1 MRRLAGKIEKYLR
14 YGRWRLVRDGLP
26 MWWHVGRPNFGD
38 DLTPDL
44 FQRLTGQPVRFEPN
58 RAAPHILGMGS
69 ILSKATGASIVCG
82 SGLIEPAGAAIR
94 IRRAVSVRGELSL
107 RALATRPDDV
117 LLGDPAVLVSEFV
130 APPAQKNWRFGFV
143 PHVRSV
149 DRWTAWNV
157 RGHKLIDPAA
167 PAWEVVDAIA
177 ACEVVVS
184 QSLHGVIV
192 ADALGV
198 PSVWVAPSREMR
210 GGRFKFDDYFTTID
224 APKDPVP
231 ESSDLFLHP
240 GSFAASVGHYV
251 FDKKAY
257 RARLRTA
264 FHDLASSLS
273 QA

>member
-1 MRRLAGKIEKYLR
+1 MKRLSGKIEKYLR
-14 YGRWRLVRDGLP
+14 YGRWRLASRGLP

-44 FQRLTGQPVRFEPN
+44 FQRLTGEAVRFEPN
-58 RAAPHILGMGS
+58 RSAPHVLGMGS
-69 ILSKATGASIVCG
+69 ILSKATVASIVCG
-82 SGLIEPAGAAIR
+82 SGLIEPVGTPIR
-94 IRRAVSVRGELSL
+94 TRAVSVRGELSL
-107 RALATRPDDV
+107 RALASAPDDV

-130 APPAQKNWRFGFV
+130 ERPARKSHRFGFV

-149 DRWTAWNV
+149 DRWRSWNV
-157 RGHKLIDPAA
+157 RGHRLIDPAA
-167 PAWEVVDAIA
+167 PVWKVVDDIA

-198 PSVWVAPSREMR
+198 PNVWVAPSRDMQ

-231 ESSDLFLHP
+231 ESSDIFLHP
-240 GSFAASVGHYV
+240 GSFAASVGHYR
-251 FDKKAY
+251 FDKTAY
-257 RARLRTA
+257 RERLRAA
-264 FHDLASSLS
+264 FRELASNLS
-273 QA
+273 RA